1 MCTVVMKNLTEN
13 ILLVFTFKVKYLMD
27 THVATVVS
35 KYLYLLIVVMTEECV
50 IAFTVAIVHCIHL
63 TLYYLLIITRQ
74 CNGLSK

>member
-35 KYLYLLIVVMTEECV
+35 KYLYLLIVVMTEGCV

-74 CNGLSK
+74 HNGLSK